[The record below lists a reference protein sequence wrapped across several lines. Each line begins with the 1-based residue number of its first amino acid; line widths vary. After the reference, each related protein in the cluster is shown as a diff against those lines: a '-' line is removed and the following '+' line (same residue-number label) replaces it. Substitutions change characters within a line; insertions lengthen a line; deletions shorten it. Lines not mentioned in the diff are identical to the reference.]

1 MRAAGWLPG
10 FANAHSH
17 AFQRLLRGRVQ
28 RRGPSPMRTRDL
40 PAQDTF
46 WTWRETMY
54 ATATA
59 LSLDQL
65 EGAARECYVECA
77 EAGYTAVGEFHYVH
91 HQPDGTRYDDPVATS
106 RAMLRA
112 ARQVGIRL
120 TLLYAVY
127 ARGGLRG
134 EPLSE
139 RQQRFGAASLEE
151 VERALDLLAAEPLVD
166 NEMGSIGMA
175 VHSVRAVPPAWLGP
189 LAELTRERGLV
200 LHAHAS
206 EQRAEVDE
214 CREVC
219 GKSPIGLLA
228 GEGVLTPSSFVVHA
242 THLDDSDVA
251 TLAASGAGVCLC
263 PTTEGDLGD
272 GVPRTADLFAAGVP
286 LSIGSDS
293 HAVIDP
299 FAELRSAEYQ
309 ARAATGR
316 RCVLVDDDG
325 EVAPMLLERVGH
337 TNGYA
342 ALGLRAHGD
351 EVLLDTEARALRSG
365 FSGDAPQ
372 HSSSVAR
379 GVSEPPPSQRDAMAV
394 AMTAAHP
401 GLVSRVRVRH
411 EDIVVDGRHVGT

>member
-28 RRGPSPMRTRDL
+28 RRDPL
-40 PAQDTF
+40 KQDTF
-46 WTWRETMY
+46 WTWRESMY
-54 ATATA
+54 ASANA

-65 EGAARECYVECA
+65 EAAARACYVECA
-77 EAGYTAVGEFHYVH
+77 EAGYSAVGEFHYVH

-120 TLLYAVY
+120 NLLYVVY

-134 EPLSE
+134 EPLSQ

-166 NEMGSIGMA
+166 NEMGSLGVAI
-175 VHSVRAVPPAWLGP
+175 HSVRAVPPKWLGP
-189 LAELTRERGLV
+189 LAESARERGLV

-228 GEGVLTPSSFVVHA
+228 GEGVLTPSSFLVHA
-242 THLDDSDVA
+242 THLDDNDVA

-337 TNGYA
+337 ANGYA
-342 ALGLRAHGD
+342 ALGLRADGD

-365 FSGDAPQ
+365 FSGDTQ
-372 HSSSVAR
+372 HSSAAQ
-379 GVSEPPPSQRDAMAV
+379 GVSAPPPSQRDAMAV